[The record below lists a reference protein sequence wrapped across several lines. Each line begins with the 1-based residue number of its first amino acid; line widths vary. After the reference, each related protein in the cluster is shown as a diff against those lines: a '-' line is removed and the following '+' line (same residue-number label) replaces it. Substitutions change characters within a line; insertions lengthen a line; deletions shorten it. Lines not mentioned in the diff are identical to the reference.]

1 MTWLLGAITGC
12 FSSPPLPAAGKNV
25 LVMRR
30 TPSARVASAGVTHTQ
45 QAIEDE
51 MGWLFREQHAEDY
64 GIDAHAE
71 VVDGE
76 DVRGRLLAL
85 QIKAGESWFKEAG
98 PEGWWFRP
106 HAEHV
111 EYWTNHSLPVVV
123 VLYHP
128 VTKQCHWQ
136 LVNKETLVKTSTG
149 GWKLLVP
156 EAQRLG
162 KEAYDPLRRASE
174 GDPYELRLRELRLAK
189 PWMEM
194 LASGIRLIID
204 FEEWVNKS
212 SGRGAV
218 SIGVDH
224 EDGNEPE
231 KLATWHFWVGP
242 ADYAE
247 TVPRLFAWADADVHE
262 ATYDDA
268 EHDQYEAEC
277 SIWDEGDQ
285 FFSETFDE
293 WRRTRMTRRIRPY
306 KDTASEVDHYR
317 LELALNE
324 LGKAFLVVD
333 RFATEGLRQ
342 LTAE

>member
-1 MTWLLGAITGC
+1 
-12 FSSPPLPAAGKNV
+12 
-25 LVMRR
+25 MRR
-30 TPSARVASAGVTHTQ
+30 RPSAKVASEGVTHTQ

-51 MGWLFREQHAEDY
+51 LGWLFRNQPTEDY

-85 QIKAGESWFKEAG
+85 QIKGGTSWFKEVAPG
-98 PEGWWFRP
+98 GWWFRP
-106 HAEHV
+106 DAEHV
-111 EYWTNHSLPVVV
+111 RYWTNHSLPVVV

-128 VTKQCHWQ
+128 ERKRCHWQ
-136 LVNKETLVKTSTG
+136 LVNRETLVETSTG

-156 EAQRLG
+156 ETQVLDEDAR
-162 KEAYDPLRRASE
+162 EPLREAAE

-194 LASGIRLIID
+194 LEAGTRLVVD
-204 FEEWVNKS
+204 FEEWINKS
-212 SGRGAV
+212 SGRGSV

-224 EDGNEPE
+224 EHGYEPDE
-231 KLATWHFWVGP
+231 LVTWHFWVGP

-247 TVPRLFAWADADVHE
+247 AVPKLFAWADAHVHE
-262 ATYDDA
+262 ETYDEA
-268 EHDQYEAEC
+268 EYDQYEAEC

-285 FFSETFDE
+285 FFTESFGE
-293 WRRTRMTRRIRPY
+293 WRQGLVARGIRPY
-306 KDTASEVDHYR
+306 KNAAGEVDYYR
-317 LELALNE
+317 LELTLNE

-333 RFATEGLRQ
+333 GFAMDGGRL
-342 LTAE
+342 LTG